1 LCPPTLASMKTDDDK
16 RIAELEKTARRLQ
29 KQLANAKAKT
39 ADLIDAVYSAAYE
52 AAVVVGKPEPV
63 KLKKRDRRKAKPE
76 CALLH
81 LTDWQLGKE
90 TQSYSTSQCARRVRQ
105 AVSKTI
111 HLTNIQREDHPVR
124 ECHVMLGGDL
134 VENVDTFPLQ
144 AYEVDST
151 IFEQVFSASALVEES
166 ILTLLDNFE
175 HVHVWEV
182 SGNHGRIGR
191 KGQYPRQDN
200 FDRVVGKIA
209 RDRLSAQRRLT
220 WNEPD
225 GWYQIVKVGK
235 YRAMLVH
242 GDQIK
247 AFGGNVP
254 HYGISKKANAWA
266 SGVVEPFK
274 DLYLGHMHQV
284 LQVTLAQGGRV
295 FMTGSTESGSE
306 YAREFV
312 GARGT
317 PSQRLHFVDP
327 KRGRV
332 SAEYVLWL
340 D

>member
-1 LCPPTLASMKTDDDK
+1 MASSKKKEEPDP
-16 RIAELEKTARRLQ
+16 RVAELEQVTRRLQ
-29 KQLANAKAKT
+29 RQLVDAKAKT
-39 ADLIDAVYSAAYE
+39 ADLIAAVHSAAHE
-52 AAVVVGKPEPV
+52 AAVIVGKPAPV
-63 KLKKRDRRKAKPE
+63 KVSKRDRRAGKEEA
-76 CALLH
+76 ALLH

-90 TQSYSTSQCARRVRQ
+90 TESYSSDICEKRVEE
-105 AVSKTI
+105 AIWKTV
-111 HLTNIQREDHPVR
+111 HLSDIQRRDHPVR

-144 AYEVDST
+144 AWEVDST
-151 IFEQVFSASALVEES
+151 VFEQVFRAASLVEKAV
-166 ILTLLDNFE
+166 ITLLENFDK
-175 HVHVWEV
+175 VVVWEV

-200 FDRVVGKIA
+200 FDRIVGKIA
-209 RDRLSAQRRLT
+209 RDRLSQQRRLE
-220 WNEPD
+220 WHVPD
-225 GWYQIVKVGK
+225 SWYQIVEVGNYK
-235 YRAMLVH
+235 AMLVH

-247 AFGGNVP
+247 SFGGNVP

-266 SGVVEPFK
+266 SGVVEPFN

-284 LQVTLAQGGRV
+284 IQVTLAKGGRA

-306 YAREFV
+306 YAREFM
-312 GARGT
+312 GASGR

-327 KRGRV
+327 DRGRV

>member
-1 LCPPTLASMKTDDDK
+1 MASSKKKEEPDP
-16 RIAELEKTARRLQ
+16 RVAELEQVTRRLQ
-29 KQLANAKAKT
+29 RQLADAKAKT
-39 ADLIDAVYSAAYE
+39 ADLISAVHSAAHE
-52 AAVVVGKPEPV
+52 AAVIVGKPSSI
-63 KLKKRDRRKAKPE
+63 KISKRDRRSGKEEA
-76 CALLH
+76 ALLH

-90 TQSYSTSQCARRVRQ
+90 TESYSSEICEQRVET
-105 AVSKTI
+105 AVAKTI
-111 HLTNIQREDHPVR
+111 HLADIQRRDHPVR

-144 AYEVDST
+144 AWEVDST
-151 IFEQVFSASALVEES
+151 VFGQMFRASALVEKT
-166 ILTLLDNFE
+166 LVTLLENFDS
-175 HVHVWEV
+175 VVVWEV

-191 KGQYPRQDN
+191 KGQYPRKDN
-200 FDRVVGKIA
+200 FDRMIGKIA
-209 RDRLSAQRRLT
+209 RDRLSQQRRLT
-220 WNEPD
+220 WHEPD
-225 GWYQIVKVGK
+225 KWYQIVEIGN

-266 SGVVEPFK
+266 SGVVEQFQ

-284 LQVTLAQGGRV
+284 LQVTLARGGRA

-306 YAREFV
+306 YAREFM
-312 GARGT
+312 GAHGR

-327 KRGRV
+327 SRGRV

>member
-1 LCPPTLASMKTDDDK
+1 MYLLTLVSMTEDIR

-29 KQLANAKAKT
+29 KQLADAKAKT
-39 ADLIDAVYSAAYE
+39 ADLIEAVYSAAHE
-52 AAVVVGKPEPV
+52 AAVVVGKPNPV
-63 KLKKRDRRKAKPE
+63 KIKKRDRRKAKPE

-90 TQSYSTSQCARRVRQ
+90 TDSYSTVKCEKRVEQ
-105 AVSKTI
+105 AVAKTV

-124 ECHVMLGGDL
+124 DCHVMLGGDL

-144 AYEVDST
+144 AWEVDST
-151 IFEQVFSASALVEES
+151 VFEQVFRASALVEQS
-166 ILTLLDNFE
+166 ILTLLENFE
-175 HVHVWEV
+175 HVYVWEV

-200 FDRVVGKIA
+200 FDRIVGKIA
-209 RDRLSAQRRLT
+209 RDRLSMQRRLV
-220 WNEPD
+220 WHEPTN
-225 GWYQIVKVGK
+225 WYQIVKVGNYK
-235 YRAMLVH
+235 AMLVH

-247 AFGGNVP
+247 SFGGNVP
-254 HYGISKKANAWA
+254 HYGIAKKANAWA
-266 SGVVEPFK
+266 SGVVEHFQ

-284 LQVTLAQGGRV
+284 LQVTLAQGGRA

-306 YAREFV
+306 YAREFM
-312 GARGT
+312 GARGK

-327 KRGRV
+327 KKGRV

>member
-1 LCPPTLASMKTDDDK
+1 MASSKEEKDLQETA
-16 RIAELEKTARRLQ
+16 RVTELEATCRKLQ
-29 KQLANAKAKT
+29 RQLADSKAKT
-39 ADLIDAVYSAAYE
+39 ADLIAAVHTAAHE
-52 AAVVVGKPEPV
+52 AAVIVGKPAPV
-63 KLKKRDRRKAKPE
+63 SINKRDRRKAKSE
-76 CALLH
+76 AALLH

-90 TQSYSTSQCARRVRQ
+90 TENYSTEICEQRVEG
-105 AVSKTI
+105 AVWKTI
-111 HLTNIQREDHPVR
+111 HLSDIQRRDHPVR

-144 AYEVDST
+144 AWEVDST
-151 IFEQVFSASALVEES
+151 VFEQVFRASSLVEKCL
-166 ILTLLDNFE
+166 ITLLE
-175 HVHVWEV
+175 HFDHVVVWEV

-200 FDRVVGKIA
+200 FDRIVGKIA
-209 RDRLSAQRRLT
+209 RDRLSMQRRLT
-220 WNEPD
+220 WHEPSK
-225 GWYQIVKVGK
+225 WYQIVEIGH

-247 AFGGNVP
+247 SFGGNVP
-254 HYGISKKANAWA
+254 HYGIAKKANAWA
-266 SGVVEPFK
+266 SGVVEPFN

-284 LQVTLAQGGRV
+284 LQVTLARGGRA

-312 GARGT
+312 GARGR

-327 KRGRV
+327 ERGRV

>member
-1 LCPPTLASMKTDDDK
+1 MGSSKKEEDTNP
-16 RIAELEKTARRLQ
+16 RITQLEQTARRLQ
-29 KQLANAKAKT
+29 RQLVDAKAKT
-39 ADLIDAVYSAAYE
+39 ADLIAAVHSAAHE
-52 AAVVVGKPEPV
+52 AAVIVGKPEPV
-63 KLKKRDRRKAKPE
+63 KITKRERRKGKEEA
-76 CALLH
+76 ALLH

-90 TQSYSTSQCARRVRQ
+90 TESYSSDICERRVEA
-105 AVSKTI
+105 AVWKTV
-111 HLTNIQREDHPVR
+111 HLSDIQRRDHPVK

-144 AYEVDST
+144 AWEVDST
-151 IFEQVFSASALVEES
+151 VFGQVFRASSLVEKA
-166 ILTLLDNFE
+166 IITLLENFDK
-175 HVHVWEV
+175 VIIWEV

-200 FDRVVGKIA
+200 FDRIVGKIA
-209 RDRLSAQRRLT
+209 RDRLSQQRRLE
-220 WNEPD
+220 WHAPD
-225 GWYQIVKVGK
+225 SWYQIVEIGN

-266 SGVVEPFK
+266 SGVVEPFN

-284 LQVTLAQGGRV
+284 LQVTLAKGGRA

-306 YAREFV
+306 YAREFM
-312 GARGT
+312 GASGK

-327 KRGRV
+327 ERGRV